1 MKKSSGLD
9 FTHKPQKRSSGALVA
24 AIAVGVLIIGAVSF
38 IILLAVNDFDTA
50 KFLGMRIS
58 DETAAQNPTQ
68 TDESEISETA
78 PEFSDTDAVNFLF
91 VCHNSAELSFCS
103 VLSASVKEN
112 SLKIK
117 AIAPDMTAQIN
128 GEKTTVAEAFRRKG
142 ISGVKEILASRGIET
157 AKYVSVTET
166 NFKLTVGTLGA
177 TEIDLPRDI
186 AFTDGGVKYTF
197 SAGKNTFTA
206 DLLLKLIKYGD
217 TGDGL
222 TSLQALAEAAV
233 VRKNLTQANFGKGAD
248 FFSTLINRVDTDI
261 TAFDYSASSAAIEAF
276 ILASPS
282 TAAIG

>member
-58 DETAAQNPTQ
+58 DETAAQNTTQ

-128 GEKTTVAEAFRRKG
+128 GEKTTGAEAFRR
-142 ISGVKEILASRGIET
+142 
-157 AKYVSVTET
+157 
-166 NFKLTVGTLGA
+166 
-177 TEIDLPRDI
+177 
-186 AFTDGGVKYTF
+186 
-197 SAGKNTFTA
+197 
-206 DLLLKLIKYGD
+206 
-217 TGDGL
+217 
-222 TSLQALAEAAV
+222 ALAEVCLCKVFAHHRCLGKCLKRRQPVARVAV
-233 VRKNLTQANFGKGAD
+233 FNEL
-248 FFSTLINRVDTDI
+248 
-261 TAFDYSASSAAIEAF
+261 
-276 ILASPS
+276 
-282 TAAIG
+282 